1 MIKKTKERDMADDSN
16 DTYKTKFHSS
26 LHQKTLFP
34 TKSIAAFE
42 TETAVST
49 DEMKR
54 WHDNE
59 WLSFD
64 PFALNEFDESHW
76 IEVKFLKG
84 LVRSG
89 LSDEWINK
97 LLSKLEKPY
106 CYNPKNTF
114 YSFADKSWKTIPRI
128 PEPEEVI
135 EESLDSYLQGLADV
149 QEQERLLE
157 IRETVDDLLEKLA
170 EGTE

>member
-1 MIKKTKERDMADDSN
+1 MADDSN
-16 DTYKTKFHSS
+16 DTYKAKFHSS

-42 TETAVST
+42 TETAVSA

-54 WHDNE
+54 WHDKE

-64 PFALNEFDESHW
+64 PSALDEFDEQQR
-76 IEVKFLKG
+76 IEVEFVKG

-89 LSDEWINK
+89 LSDEWIGK

-106 CYNPKNTF
+106 CYDPKNTF
-114 YSFADKSWKTIPRI
+114 YSFADQSWKTMPRI
-128 PEPEEVI
+128 PEPAEAI
-135 EESLDSYLQGLADV
+135 EESLDSYLQGLADA
-149 QEQERLLE
+149 EERERLLE
-157 IRETVDDLLEKLA
+157 IRGIIDDLLENQT

>member
-1 MIKKTKERDMADDSN
+1 MAYDSN
-16 DTYKTKFHSS
+16 DTYKAKFHSS

-34 TKSIAAFE
+34 TRSIVEFE
-42 TETAVST
+42 AETAVST
-49 DEMKR
+49 DEMSR
-54 WHDNE
+54 WYDKE

-64 PFALNEFDESHW
+64 PSALNEFDEPQW
-76 IEVKFLKG
+76 VEVEFVKG

-89 LSDEWINK
+89 LSDEWIGK

-106 CYNPKNTF
+106 CYDPKNTF
-114 YSFADKSWKTIPRI
+114 YSFADQSWKTVPRI

-135 EESLDSYLQGLADV
+135 EESLDSYLQGLADAE
-149 QEQERLLE
+149 EQKRLLE
-157 IRETVDDLLEKLA
+157 IRETLDDLLESRT

>member
-1 MIKKTKERDMADDSN
+1 MADDSS
-16 DTYKTKFHSS
+16 DTYKAKFHSS

-42 TETAVST
+42 METAVSA

-54 WHDNE
+54 WHDKE

-64 PFALNEFDESHW
+64 PSALGEFDEAQW
-76 IEVKFLKG
+76 IEVEFVKG

-89 LSDEWINK
+89 LSDEWIGK
-97 LLSKLEKPY
+97 LLSKLERPY
-106 CYNPKNTF
+106 CYAPKNTF
-114 YSFADKSWKTIPRI
+114 YSFAVQSWKTMPGI

-135 EESLDSYLQGLADV
+135 EESLDSYLQDLADS
-149 QEQERLLE
+149 EDRERLLE
-157 IRETVDDLLEKLA
+157 IRGTIDDLLEGK
-170 EGTE
+170 

>member
-1 MIKKTKERDMADDSN
+1 MANDSN
-16 DTYKTKFHSS
+16 DKYKAKFHSS
-26 LHQKTLFP
+26 LHQRTLFP

-42 TETAVST
+42 TETAVSA

-54 WHDNE
+54 WQDKE

-64 PFALNEFDESHW
+64 PSALGEFDEAQW
-76 IEVKFLKG
+76 IEVEFIKG

-89 LSDEWINK
+89 LSDEWIGK

-106 CYNPKNTF
+106 CYDPKKTL
-114 YSFADKSWKTIPRI
+114 YSFAKQSWKTMPRI
-128 PEPEEVI
+128 PEYEEVI
-135 EESLDSYLQGLADV
+135 EESLDSYLQGLAEAED
-149 QEQERLLE
+149 QERLLE
-157 IRETVDDLLEKLA
+157 IRGTIDDLLENHT